1 MCVCVC
7 VCVCLVCTD
16 LAAWVHVK
24 QTHSTRQLFGILNA
38 VPQYTGGE
46 VQWALIR
53 LKKNTH
59 THTSWMQLLKS
70 NWDSIASFTQ
80 IPGCQSD
87 FSSQRP
93 LTLTAVDWP
102 FRSIHHLQNL
112 SKTAGFR
119 QREPVDAL
127 NTFIFYYA
135 SERLWFYSSVPRLH
149 SPKPILS
156 DRTTLILSAGTDI
169 LPWVHCMTKLC
180 SALSNLFCT
189 TALSTNNTHFSV
201 SLLVSIKM
209 HIYNFFLW
217 DILYK
222 LPDIKIPQRWSY

>member
-1 MCVCVC
+1 MCVC
-7 VCVCLVCTD
+7 LLCTD
-16 LAAWVHVK
+16 LAAWVHVE

-59 THTSWMQLLKS
+59 THIMNAALKKQLGLHCILHTNPWLSVRLQFTEAADPHSAWLALQINTSSTESVQNSRIQAERTRRRS
-70 NWDSIASFTQ
+70 NH
-80 IPGCQSD
+80 
-87 FSSQRP
+87 
-93 LTLTAVDWP
+93 V
-102 FRSIHHLQNL
+102 H
-112 SKTAGFR
+112 
-119 QREPVDAL
+119 
-127 NTFIFYYA
+127 FYYA

-149 SPKPILS
+149 FPKLILS
-156 DRTTLILSAGTDI
+156 DRTTLILSAGIDI

-217 DILYK
+217 DIHYK